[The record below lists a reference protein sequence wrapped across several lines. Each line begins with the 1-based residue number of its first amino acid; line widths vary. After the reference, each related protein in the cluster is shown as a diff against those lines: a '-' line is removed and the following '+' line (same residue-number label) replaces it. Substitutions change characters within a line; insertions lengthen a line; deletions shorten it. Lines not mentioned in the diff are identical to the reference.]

1 MLIVSYKCLFFNT
14 YATERIFVFVFSCY
28 SVMSLA
34 KVVERIMEFGKPI
47 DDFLWKC
54 FGSLMEASIR
64 LKEVREENEEQSEED
79 EEDEDNDSDE
89 IEDDEV

>member
-1 MLIVSYKCLFFNT
+1 
-14 YATERIFVFVFSCY
+14 
-28 SVMSLA
+28 
-34 KVVERIMEFGKPI
+34 MELGKPR

-64 LKEVREENEEQSEED
+64 LKEVQEEKEEESDDNEEEED
-79 EEDEDNDSDE
+79 DDSDE